1 MKRTH
6 KNITA
11 QGDTPQRSIAHRVME
26 RCLGLPWLTLTLV
39 ALAILAA
46 WQPILA
52 AAMELDRAALQ
63 HGELWRLFTGHVAH
77 WSGEHL
83 FWDVIVFTVVGIVCE
98 RRSRSRYV
106 CCLLVAA
113 FTIGAGVLTVCPEL
127 LKYRGLSGVDCA
139 LFACLLADLT
149 TERWRKGQ
157 PVGVLLLLG
166 VTLIAKIIWELGTG
180 GALFVQSDVMVPVP
194 ESHAIGAVAGVA
206 VAILRSFRVTPE
218 GNRHVGKLVRVYDDG
233 IGTASRDVC

>member
-6 KNITA
+6 TNITT

-26 RCLGLPWLTLTLV
+26 RCFGLPWLTLTLV
-39 ALAILAA
+39 ALALIAA
-46 WQPILA
+46 WQPTLA

-63 HGELWRLFTGHVAH
+63 QGEVWRLLTGHLAH

-83 FWDVIVFTVVGIVCE
+83 FWDVAVFAVVGIACE
-98 RRSRSRYV
+98 RRSRSRYA
-106 CCLLVAA
+106 CCLMAA
-113 FTIGAGVLTVCPEL
+113 ALAIGVGVLTVCPEL

-139 LFACLLADLT
+139 LFAYLIADLVA
-149 TERWRKGQ
+149 ERSRKGQ

-166 VTLIAKIIWELGTG
+166 AILIAKIIWELGTG

-194 ESHAIGAVAGVA
+194 ESHAIGAVAGVS

-218 GNRHVGKLVRVYDDG
+218 GKRHVGKLVRVYDDG